1 MTALAPTQAA
11 TPVSAE
17 PVSAPA
23 SVSLGQLR
31 CGERGVI
38 CGIAAMGDAA
48 AQRRLRQLGFVEGRE
63 VELVRRAPL
72 GSPVVVR
79 VCDAQICLR
88 SAQTELISVA
98 TAQPA

>member
-1 MTALAPTQAA
+1 MTATAETLSAVPTAQIADA
-11 TPVSAE
+11 RP
-17 PVSAPA
+17 
-23 SVSLGQLR
+23 LGQLR

-38 CGIAAMGDAA
+38 CNMAALGDA
-48 AQRRLRQLGFVEGRE
+48 QMQERMRQLGFVEGRE

-88 SAQTELISVA
+88 RAQTNLITVSQA
-98 TAQPA
+98 PTA